1 MASTLSI
8 SCRQAVMDLLSPTGT
23 CPIWMALELLKTI
36 RADGAMSAL
45 PVLMVTA
52 EAKKENIIAAAQAGA
67 QWLCGEAIYRRDAGG
82 KNSTK
87 SLRNWACE
95 DATMMQPSIKPA
107 DEHSAGDIIARIGSL
122 TRMLRD
128 SLREL
133 GLDQAIAEA
142 AEAIPDA
149 RDRLYY
155 VVQMTAQA
163 AERALNSV
171 EASQPHQD
179 QMEKSAKALTQRWD
193 DWFADPID
201 LADARELVTDTR
213 QFLADVPAHTSFTN
227 AQLLEIMMAQDFQDL
242 TGQVIKRMMDVIQ
255 EIERQLLM
263 VLLENI
269 PEQESR
275 PKRENQSLLN
285 GPQVDTSKAGV
296 VASQDQVDDLLDS
309 LGF

>member
-1 MASTLSI
+1 MMTH
-8 SCRQAVMDLLSPTGT
+8 SP
-23 CPIWMALELLKTI
+23 
-36 RADGAMSAL
+36 
-45 PVLMVTA
+45 
-52 EAKKENIIAAAQAGA
+52 
-67 QWLCGEAIYRRDAGG
+67 
-82 KNSTK
+82 
-87 SLRNWACE
+87 
-95 DATMMQPSIKPA
+95 IKPVE
-107 DEHSAGDIIARIGSL
+107 EHSAAEIISRIGSL

-149 RDRLYY
+149 RDRLDY

-163 AERALNSV
+163 AERALNCV
-171 EASQPHQD
+171 ELSQPHQN
-179 QMEKSAKALTQRWD
+179 QMEKEAKALSGRWD
-193 DWFADPID
+193 EWFDNPIE
-201 LADARELVTDTR
+201 LSDARELVTDTR
-213 QFLADVPAHTSFTN
+213 SYLADVPKHTSFTN

-263 VLLENI
+263 VLLENM
-269 PEQESR
+269 PDQGAR
-275 PKRENQSLLN
+275 QKRENDSLLN
-285 GPQVDTSKAGV
+285 GPQMDTTAAGV